1 VNRQALIGVAV
12 GWLSLS
18 LGLLLFYGL
27 RRWQR
32 RRRYGQEIEHG
43 LLLVEYGRRM
53 TATSDRAEIVRL
65 FTADLPALLGV
76 KRALLL
82 LPEDYALVGGGLR
95 LPISHAAVRWI
106 ASAGEAQVAD
116 RGHLGALIQQGHG
129 DLAWTRV
136 WVPLMRGIDLRGL
149 WLLGERGPGTPGR
162 RETTKRL
169 ETTPPPGTPRRTL
182 RFSPQD
188 LRWLAAVGRQAAL
201 VLEAIRHAEQE
212 RLAASDIRALYRQV
226 VSAREA
232 ERGRIARELHDGV
245 LQDLCAV
252 ARDLKALET
261 QAAFPKAE
269 NAATLSARAG
279 EAVQALRA
287 VCNDLRPPLLQQDLL
302 SALKALVEG
311 LDARSSA
318 PVHMEV
324 QIQRPEALFNRLSDN
339 VALALFRITQEA
351 LHNALQHADASEI
364 AVSLTQY
371 PDRLRLTIVDDGCG
385 IPSGMSGRIPGGIA
399 AGNKGS
405 DKSVETG
412 LEPGRFVAQ
421 GHFGLAGMRE
431 RAAMIGARLDVQTA
445 VDYGTAIIVQL
456 PCSQWAS
463 SASDPVTGQQDGAP

>member
-1 VNRQALIGVAV
+1 V

-18 LGLLLFYGL
+18 LGLLLFLGL
-27 RRWQR
+27 RRWRQ
-32 RRRYGQEIEHG
+32 RRRYGPEIEHG
-43 LLLVEYGRRM
+43 VLLVEYGRRM
-53 TATSDRAEIVRL
+53 TGTSDRAEIVRL
-65 FTADLPALLGV
+65 FTADLPAELGV
-76 KRALLL
+76 KRAVLL
-82 LPEDYALVGGGLR
+82 LPEDHALVGGDLR
-95 LPISHAAVRWI
+95 LPVSHAAVRWV

-116 RGHLGALIQQGHG
+116 RGYLQTLIQQGRG

-149 WLLGERGPGTPGR
+149 WLLGERAQGPGTRPH
-162 RETTKRL
+162 
-169 ETTPPPGTPRRTL
+169 PM

-201 VLEAIRHAEQE
+201 VLEAIHHAEQE

-232 ERGRIARELHDGV
+232 ERGRMARELHDGV

-252 ARDLKALET
+252 ARDLKAQEVR
-261 QAAFPKAE
+261 AASSEAE
-269 NAATLSARAG
+269 NVTTLSARTG

-287 VCNDLRPPLLQQDLL
+287 VCNDLRPPLLQQDLV

-311 LDARSSA
+311 LDARSPA
-318 PVHMEV
+318 PVHIEV
-324 QIQRPEALFNRLSDN
+324 QIPSPEALSNCLSED

-385 IPSGMSGRIPGGIA
+385 IPSGIA
-399 AGNKGS
+399 AGDAVSNAS
-405 DKSVETG
+405 

-431 RAAMIGARLDVQTA
+431 RAAMIGAQLDVQTA

-456 PCSQWAS
+456 PYSHS
-463 SASDPVTGQQDGAP
+463 HPVSANGGARDTTGGS